1 MELPRKYRQKL
12 IQNLELKQN
21 KMKAKQLYKK
31 ACEQGN
37 KDSCQNLKKF
47 NFTN

>member
-1 MELPRKYRQKL
+1 LANNYYFGDGV
-12 IQNLELKQN
+12 KQN